1 MRRIHKSLLK
11 FTIFDGSIYLFLI
24 FVGIITLYPFW
35 NILAL
40 SFNDAVDTLIG
51 GVYLWPR
58 AFTLVNY
65 ETVLNMQNLLRAFEN
80 SILRTV
86 LGVVCGLIATT
97 MLAYTIS
104 RKDYIFRKVLQ
115 RIFVI
120 TMYVNGGLIP
130 VYFVIKGLGL
140 RNNFLVYIIPMLI
153 NAYYV
158 IVVRSFMDN
167 LPDSLLEAAKID
179 GANDFKIFYKIVLPL
194 CTPVI
199 AAITLFIAVDQ
210 WNAWFDTFIYTS
222 KASLTTIQYELM
234 QVLTKS
240 TSAITSIDQI
250 RINLGSQN
258 VIQTTPES
266 LRMAIT
272 IIATLPILLVYPFI
286 QSYFIKGI
294 TIGGVKE

>member
-1 MRRIHKSLLK
+1 MRKMIKNLSK
-11 FTIFDGSIYLFLI
+11 FTIYDGGIYLYLI
-24 FVGIITLYPFW
+24 FIGIITLYPFW
-35 NILAL
+35 NILVL
-40 SFNDAVDTLIG
+40 SFNDAVNTLLG

-58 AFTLVNY
+58 LFTKVNY
-65 ETVLNMQNLLRAFEN
+65 ETVLNMQNLPRAFGN

-86 LGVVCGLIATT
+86 IGVVCGLTATT

-104 RKDYIFRKVLQ
+104 RKDFIFRKLLQ

-130 VYFVIKGLGL
+130 VYFVIKALGL

-158 IVVRSFMDN
+158 IIVRSFMDN
-167 LPDSLLEAAKID
+167 LPESLLEAAKID

-199 AAITLFIAVDQ
+199 AAIILFIAVDQ
-210 WNAWFDTFIYTS
+210 WNAWFDTLIYTS
-222 KASLTTIQYELM
+222 KISLTTIQYELM

-240 TSAITSIDQI
+240 TNAITSIDEI
-250 RINLGSQN
+250 RANLGSQSI
-258 VIQTTPES
+258 VQTTPES

-272 IIATLPILLVYPFI
+272 MIATLPILLVYPFI

-294 TIGGVKE
+294 TIGAVKE

>member
-1 MRRIHKSLLK
+1 MRKLMKRLSK
-11 FTIFDGSIYLFLI
+11 FTFYDGGIYLYLI
-24 FVGIITLYPFW
+24 FIGIITLYPFW
-35 NILAL
+35 NILVL
-40 SFNDAVDTLIG
+40 SFNDAVDTLAG
-51 GVYLWPR
+51 GIYLWPR
-58 AFTLVNY
+58 VFTKVNY
-65 ETVLNMQNLLRAFEN
+65 QTVLNMQSLPRAFGN
-80 SILRTV
+80 SIMRTV
-86 LGVVCGLIATT
+86 IGVICGLTATT

-104 RKDYIFRKVLQ
+104 RKDYIFRKFLQ

-130 VYFVIKGLGL
+130 VYFVVKGLGL

-158 IVVRSFMDN
+158 IIVRSFMDN

-199 AAITLFIAVDQ
+199 AAIVLFIAVDQ
-210 WNAWFDTFIYTS
+210 WNSWFDTFLYTS
-222 KASLTTIQYELM
+222 KTSLTTIQYELM
-234 QVLTKS
+234 QILTRS
-240 TSAITSIDQI
+240 TAAITSIDEI
-250 RINLGSQN
+250 RANLNNQT
-258 VIQTTPES
+258 VVQTTPES

-272 IIATLPILLVYPFI
+272 MIATLPILLVYPFI

-294 TIGGVKE
+294 TIGAVKE